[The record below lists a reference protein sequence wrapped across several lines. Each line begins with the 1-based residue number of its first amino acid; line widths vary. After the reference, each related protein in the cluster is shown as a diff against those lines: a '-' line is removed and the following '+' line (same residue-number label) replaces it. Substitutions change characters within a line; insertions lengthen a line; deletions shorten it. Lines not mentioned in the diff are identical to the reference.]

1 MANKEH
7 LKILKQGVEAWNKW
21 REENPDVEPDLCNLA
36 IYKENSKIC
45 ATELNSDK
53 DHSRLMTELMNSYKG
68 VDLSKINLR
77 GANLNRSVLIRAT
90 LREADLRNAK
100 LKEANLFNACLVGS
114 EFDGASLQGIKL
126 NNAELQ
132 ETVLSYTNLEKAVL
146 SYVNLQRSWLIQV
159 NLQEAILLCADLQG
173 TEILSTKLQGA
184 NFSYAI
190 VDGKTWIDETSEVDR
205 STNFEGVGLDSMR
218 IDQGIKQL
226 LEYTIRRKKWE
237 SWYSGKSE
245 RKLVLIVIKCLKLP
259 VRWFWWMGDYGLS
272 TGRIILS
279 FSVLAIAFA
288 IAYLLWPSSVMVN
301 DVVGD
306 IRGFVHALYFSVVTM
321 TTLGFGDIAANPDSW
336 FGQVVLMV
344 QVILGYV
351 HLGAL
356 VTRFAVL
363 LTSGGPAGSFT
374 PVDKE
379 TKELL
384 SKLK

>member
-1 MANKEH
+1 VAKKEH

-21 REENPDVEPDLCNLA
+21 REENPDVKPDLCNLA
-36 IYKENSKIC
+36 IYKENSEIC
-45 ATELNSDK
+45 ATELNSDE

-114 EFDGASLQGIKL
+114 EFDGVNLQGIKL

-132 ETVLSYTNLEKAVL
+132 GTVLSYTNLEKAVL

-205 STNFEGVGLDSMR
+205 KTDFRGVGLDSVR
-218 IDQGIKQL
+218 IHPKTKQL
-226 LEYTIRRKKWE
+226 LEYNIRRMNWE
-237 SWYSGKSE
+237 EWYKE
-245 RKLVLIVIKCLKLP
+245 H
-259 VRWFWWMGDYGLS
+259 WFWRWPVQLFWLISDYGIS
-272 TGRIILS
+272 TKR
-279 FSVLAIAFA
+279 
-288 IAYLLWPSSVMVN
+288 
-301 DVVGD
+301 VVGVFFLLAFLFAG
-306 IRGFVHALYFSVVTM
+306 IYMNCAYWRPPGIVSNLGVQPEIGEAAWHYFGRALVRPVYFSIVTM
-321 TTLGFGDIAANPDSW
+321 TTLGFGDMYANKGSIA
-336 FGQVVLMV
+336 GHVILCV

-351 HLGAL
+351 LLGAL
-356 VTRFAVL
+356 ITRFAVL
-363 LTSGGPAGSFT
+363 FTAGGPAGKFAKQVSA
-374 PVDKE
+374 E
-379 TKELL
+379 
-384 SKLK
+384 